1 MDPEKGDRMAKIQ
14 PIGERV
20 LIRSEKS
27 EEKTKTGIYL
37 PDSAREKRQ
46 EGTVVAAGT
55 FEDGRPLP
63 VAAGDHVIYG
73 GYSAEE
79 IDIDGEKHLFVDW
92 KDILARV
99 E

>member
-1 MDPEKGDRMAKIQ
+1 MSKIQ

-20 LIRSEKS
+20 LIKQEIS

-37 PDSAREKRQ
+37 PDSAREKRR
-46 EGTVVAAGT
+46 EGTVVAVGT

-63 VAAGDHVIYG
+63 LAAGDHVIFG
-73 GYSAEE
+73 GYSSEE
-79 IDIDGEKHLFVDW
+79 IEIDGAKHLFVDR
-92 KDILARV
+92 KDILAKV

>member
-1 MDPEKGDRMAKIQ
+1 MTKIQ

-20 LIRSEKS
+20 LIKQERS
-27 EEKTKTGIYL
+27 EEKTKSGIYL
-37 PDSAREKRQ
+37 PDSAQEKRK
-46 EGTVVAAGT
+46 EGMVVAVGT

-63 VAAGDHVIYG
+63 IAAGDHVLYG

-79 IDIDGEKHLFVDW
+79 IEIDGEKHLFVEW
-92 KDILARV
+92 KDILAKV

>member
-1 MDPEKGDRMAKIQ
+1 MTKIQ

-20 LIRSEKS
+20 LIKQERS
-27 EEKTKTGIYL
+27 EEKTITGIYL
-37 PDSAREKRQ
+37 PDSAQEKRK
-46 EGTVVAAGT
+46 EGTVIAIGT

-63 VAAGDHVIYG
+63 VAAGDHIIYG

-79 IDIDGEKHLFVDW
+79 IEIDGEKHLFVEW
-92 KDILARV
+92 KDILAKV

>member
-1 MDPEKGDRMAKIQ
+1 MTKIQ

-20 LIRSEKS
+20 LMKQERS
-27 EEKTKTGIYL
+27 EEKTITGIYL
-37 PDSAREKRQ
+37 PDSAREKRK
-46 EGTVVAAGT
+46 EGTVVAVGT

-79 IDIDGEKHLFVDW
+79 IEIDGEKHLFVGW
-92 KDILARV
+92 KDILAKV

>member
-1 MDPEKGDRMAKIQ
+1 MAKIQ

-20 LIRSEKS
+20 LIKGEKS

-37 PDSAREKRQ
+37 PDSAREKRK
-46 EGTVVAAGT
+46 EGVIVAAGT

-63 VAAGDHVIYG
+63 IAAGDRVIYG

-79 IDIDGEKHLFVDW
+79 IEIDGEKHLFVEW
-92 KDILARV
+92 KDILAKV

>member
-1 MDPEKGDRMAKIQ
+1 MKQ
-14 PIGERV
+14 ER
-20 LIRSEKS
+20 S
-27 EEKTKTGIYL
+27 EEKTITGIYL
-37 PDSAREKRQ
+37 PDSAREKRK
-46 EGTVVAAGT
+46 EGTVVAVGT

-79 IDIDGEKHLFVDW
+79 IEIDGEKHLFVGW
-92 KDILARV
+92 KDILAKV